1 MPIKRIAVLAVI
13 AALAL
18 AAPAHAV
25 TTQSVEFQA
34 RYSSGARHKSRA
46 GTSLRT
52 ILRISDPAAIAPL
65 RLTRTVLRFPKGSVT
80 NGRFFPKC
88 NRAALQARGP
98 KACPKG
104 SLLGKG
110 IGRGAA
116 PPFVNVVNAKV
127 SLYNGTLSGGNQRIL
142 IYTLPDIGPVLVF
155 TGVLKKV
162 KGPRYGYELD
172 TPIPRIPTLPNQ
184 PDAAVTFFDATV
196 RDLTVRHRGRTIHY
210 IDSPVVCDGTF
221 FMLDGAFSYQDGTTN
236 DVLERFTLNGGP
248 RCP

>member
-1 MPIKRIAVLAVI
+1 MPTKHIVVL
-13 AALAL
+13 AALAGL
-18 AAPAHAV
+18 AAAAPAPAV
-25 TTQSVEFQA
+25 TTQTVEFQA
-34 RYSSGARHKSRA
+34 RYSPGARSKDRA

-52 ILRISDPAAIAPL
+52 ILRISDPAASAPL

-80 NGRFFPKC
+80 NGGFFPKC
-88 NRAALQARGP
+88 NPAALQARGP
-98 KACPKG
+98 RACPKG

-110 IGRGAA
+110 VGRGAA

-142 IYTLPDIGPVLVF
+142 IYSVPDIGPIMVF
-155 TGVLKKV
+155 TGVLRKV

-184 PDAAVTFFDATV
+184 PDAAVTYFDATV
-196 RDLTVRHRGRTIHY
+196 RDLTVRRRGRTIHY

-221 FMLDGAFSYQDGTTN
+221 FMLDGAFSYQGGTTN
-236 DVLERFTLNGGP
+236 DVLERFTLRGGP

>member
-1 MPIKRIAVLAVI
+1 MSTKRIAILAGL
-13 AALAL
+13 AALAVP
-18 AAPAHAV
+18 APAPAV
-25 TTQSVEFQA
+25 TTQSVEFQV
-34 RYSSGARHKSRA
+34 RYSGGARHKDRA

-88 NRAALQARGP
+88 NPAALQARGP
-98 KACPKG
+98 SACPKG

-110 IGRGAA
+110 IGRGSA

-142 IYTLPDIGPVLVF
+142 IYSVPDIGPVLVF
-155 TGVLKKV
+155 TGVLRKV

-196 RDLTVRHRGRTIHY
+196 RDLTVRRRGRTIHY
-210 IDSPVVCDGTF
+210 IDSPVVCSGTF
-221 FMLDGAFSYQDGTTN
+221 FMLDGAFSYQGGTTN
-236 DVLERFTLNGGP
+236 EVLESFTLHGGP